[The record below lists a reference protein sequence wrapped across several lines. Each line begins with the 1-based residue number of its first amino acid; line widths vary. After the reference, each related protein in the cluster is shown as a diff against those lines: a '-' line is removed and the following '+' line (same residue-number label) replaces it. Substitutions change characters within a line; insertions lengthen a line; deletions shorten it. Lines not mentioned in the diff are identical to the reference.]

1 HVGKTV
7 RMLGYLVTLKYVRTT
22 KNELMHFGTFIDAEG
37 ELFETVHFPDSLKQ
51 YPFHGK
57 AMYLLLGTITE
68 EFQHPSL
75 TVTKMAKLPFQ
86 PDPRHKN

>member
-1 HVGKTV
+1 
-7 RMLGYLVTLKYVRTT
+7 
-22 KNELMHFGTFIDAEG
+22 
-37 ELFETVHFPDSLKQ
+37 
-51 YPFHGK
+51 
-57 AMYLLLGTITE
+57 MYLLLGTITE